1 MRLTVVGAG
10 YVGLTTAVCFAHL
23 GNEVMVVEKLPE
35 KVQALKEGKV
45 PFYEPGLEEMLKE
58 NLSLGRLSFTTDL
71 KEGLGFSDV
80 IFICVGTPQKPD
92 GSADLSQVEEVARE
106 TARLMEGYK
115 LLVEKSTVPV
125 NTHKLIKRT
134 VERYLKRRGKIL
146 EFDVASNP
154 EFLREGSAVRD
165 FLEPDRIVIG
175 VESERARQI
184 MEALYK
190 DFKCPI
196 IFTDPATSELIK
208 HASNS
213 FLAMKISY
221 INMVADLCEKVGA
234 DVRLVAEG
242 MGYDKRIGREFLRAG
257 IGWGGSCFPKDIKAF
272 MKMAKDHGVDFSL
285 LEEVDKIN
293 QRRAVQF
300 VEKVKSVLWSLKDK
314 TLAVWGLSFKPNTD
328 DIREAPSLRLVSML
342 LKEGARLKLYDP
354 KAMENFKRLYPPGKD
369 LDYAPDM
376 YSAVE
381 GASALLIFTE
391 WEEFQKADLS
401 KVKELMELP
410 IIIDGRNIY
419 DPDVVR
425 GLGFEYYGV
434 GCPKGPLTLPAGRPR
449 TL

>member
-35 KVQALKEGKV
+35 KVQTLKRGEV
-45 PFYEPGLEEMLKE
+45 PFYEPGLEGMLKE
-58 NLSLGRLSFTTDL
+58 NLSLGRLFFTTDL

-175 VESERARQI
+175 LESERAHRI
-184 MEALYK
+184 MEELYK

-257 IGWGGSCFPKDIKAF
+257 IGWGGSCFPKDIKGF
-272 MKMAKDHGVDFSL
+272 IKMAKDHGVDFSL

-342 LKEGARLKLYDP
+342 LREGARLKLYDP
-354 KAMENFKRLYPPGKD
+354 KAMENFKKLYPPGKD
-369 LDYAPDM
+369 LDYSPDM

-391 WEEFQKADLS
+391 WEEFQRADLNR
-401 KVKELMELP
+401 VKELMELP

-419 DPDVVR
+419 EPEVVR

-434 GCPKGPLTLPAGRPR
+434 GVP
-449 TL
+449 

>member
-1 MRLTVVGAG
+1 MKLTVVGAG

-35 KVQALKEGKV
+35 KVQVLKEGKV

-58 NLSLGRLSFTTDL
+58 NLSLGRLFFTTDL
-71 KEGLGFSDV
+71 KEGLDFSDV
-80 IFICVGTPQKPD
+80 IFICVGTPQRPD

-106 TARLMEGYK
+106 TAKLMEGYK

-134 VERYLKRRGKIL
+134 VERYLKMRGKIL

-175 VESERARQI
+175 VESERARRI
-184 MEALYK
+184 MEELYK

-272 MKMAKDHGVDFSL
+272 IKMAKDHGVDFSL

-300 VEKVKSVLWSLKDK
+300 VEKVRSVLWSLKDK

-328 DIREAPSLRLVSML
+328 DIREAPSLRLVPML

-354 KAMENFKRLYPPGKD
+354 KAIENFKKLYPPGKD

-391 WEEFQKADLS
+391 WEEFQRADLRR
-401 KVKELMELP
+401 VKELMELP

-419 DPDVVR
+419 EPEVVR

-434 GCPKGPLTLPAGRPR
+434 GVP
-449 TL
+449 

>member
-58 NLSLGRLSFTTDL
+58 NLSLGRLFFTTDL
-71 KEGLGFSDV
+71 KEGLDFSDV
-80 IFICVGTPQKPD
+80 IFICVGTPQRPD

-106 TARLMEGYK
+106 TARFMESYK

-146 EFDVASNP
+146 EFDVVSNP

-175 VESERARQI
+175 VESERARRI
-184 MEALYK
+184 MEELYK

-196 IFTDPATSELIK
+196 IFTDPTTSELIK

-272 MKMAKDHGVDFSL
+272 IKMAKDHGVDFSL

-300 VEKVKSVLWSLKDK
+300 VEKVRSVLWSLKDK

-328 DIREAPSLRLVSML
+328 DIREAPSLRLVPML

-354 KAMENFKRLYPPGKD
+354 KAMENFKKLYPPGKD

-391 WEEFQKADLS
+391 WEEFQRADLNR
-401 KVKELMELP
+401 VKELMELP

-419 DPDVVR
+419 EPKVVR

-434 GCPKGPLTLPAGRPR
+434 GVP
-449 TL
+449 

>member
-35 KVQALKEGKV
+35 KVQVLKEGKV

-71 KEGLGFSDV
+71 KEGLDFSDV
-80 IFICVGTPQKPD
+80 IFICVGTPQRPD

-106 TARLMEGYK
+106 TAKLMEGYK

-175 VESERARQI
+175 VESERARRI
-184 MEALYK
+184 MEELYK

-272 MKMAKDHGVDFSL
+272 IKMAKDHGVDFSL

-328 DIREAPSLRLVSML
+328 DIREAPSLRLVPML

-354 KAMENFKRLYPPGKD
+354 KAMENFKKLYPPGKD

-391 WEEFQKADLS
+391 WEEFQRADLS
-401 KVKELMELP
+401 RVKELMELP

-419 DPDVVR
+419 EPKVVR

-434 GCPKGPLTLPAGRPR
+434 GVP
-449 TL
+449 

>member
-35 KVQALKEGKV
+35 KVQALKRGEV
-45 PFYEPGLEEMLKE
+45 PFYEPGLEEMLRE

-106 TARLMEGYK
+106 TAKLMEGYK

-134 VERYLKRRGKIL
+134 LERYLKRRGKIL

-175 VESERARQI
+175 LESERARRI
-184 MEALYK
+184 MEELYK

-272 MKMAKDHGVDFSL
+272 IKMAKDHGVDFSL

-342 LKEGARLKLYDP
+342 LKEGGRLKLYDP

-369 LDYAPDM
+369 LDYAADM

-391 WEEFQKADLS
+391 WEEFQKANLS

-419 DPDVVR
+419 EPEVVR

-434 GCPKGPLTLPAGRPR
+434 GVP
-449 TL
+449 

>member
-45 PFYEPGLEEMLKE
+45 PFYEPGLEEMLRE
-58 NLSLGRLSFTTDL
+58 NLSLGRLFFTTDL
-71 KEGLGFSDV
+71 KEGLDFSDV
-80 IFICVGTPQKPD
+80 IFICVGTPQRPD

-106 TARLMEGYK
+106 TARFMEGYK

-175 VESERARQI
+175 VESERARRI
-184 MEALYK
+184 MEELYK

-272 MKMAKDHGVDFSL
+272 IKMAKDHGVDFSL

-328 DIREAPSLRLVSML
+328 DIREAPSLRLVPML

-354 KAMENFKRLYPPGKD
+354 KAMENFKKLYPPGKD

-391 WEEFQKADLS
+391 WEEFQRADLS
-401 KVKELMELP
+401 RVKELMELP

-419 DPDVVR
+419 EPEVVR

-434 GCPKGPLTLPAGRPR
+434 GVP
-449 TL
+449 

>member
-58 NLSLGRLSFTTDL
+58 NLSMGRLFFTTDL
-71 KEGLGFSDV
+71 KEGLDFSDV

-106 TARLMEGYK
+106 TAKLMEGYK

-175 VESERARQI
+175 VESERARRI
-184 MEALYK
+184 MEELYK

-196 IFTDPATSELIK
+196 IFTDPTTSELIK

-272 MKMAKDHGVDFSL
+272 IKMAKDHGVDFSL

-328 DIREAPSLRLVSML
+328 DIREAPSLRLVPML

-354 KAMENFKRLYPPGKD
+354 KAMENFKKLYPPGKD

-391 WEEFQKADLS
+391 WEEFQGADLRR
-401 KVKELMELP
+401 VKELMELP

-419 DPDVVR
+419 EPEVVR
-425 GLGFEYYGV
+425 GLGFEYYGMGV
-434 GCPKGPLTLPAGRPR
+434 P
-449 TL
+449 

>member
-1 MRLTVVGAG
+1 VRLTVVGAG

-35 KVQALKEGKV
+35 KVQVLKEGKV

-58 NLSLGRLSFTTDL
+58 NLSMGRLFFTTDL
-71 KEGLGFSDV
+71 KEGLDFSDV
-80 IFICVGTPQKPD
+80 IFICVGTPQRPD

-106 TARLMEGYK
+106 TAKLMESYK

-175 VESERARQI
+175 VESERARRT
-184 MEALYK
+184 MEELYK

-196 IFTDPATSELIK
+196 IFTDPTTSELIK

-272 MKMAKDHGVDFSL
+272 IKMAKDHGVDFSL

-328 DIREAPSLRLVSML
+328 DIREAPSLRLVPML

-354 KAMENFKRLYPPGKD
+354 KAMENFKKLYPPGKD

-376 YSAVE
+376 YSAVK
-381 GASALLIFTE
+381 GATALLIFTE
-391 WEEFQKADLS
+391 WEEFQRADLNR
-401 KVKELMELP
+401 VKELMELP

-419 DPDVVR
+419 EPKVVR

-434 GCPKGPLTLPAGRPR
+434 GVP
-449 TL
+449 

>member
-58 NLSLGRLSFTTDL
+58 NLSLGRLFFTTDL
-71 KEGLGFSDV
+71 KEGLDFSDV
-80 IFICVGTPQKPD
+80 IFICVGTPQRPD

-106 TARLMEGYK
+106 TARFMESYK

-146 EFDVASNP
+146 EFDVVSNP

-175 VESERARQI
+175 VESERARRI
-184 MEALYK
+184 MEELYK

-196 IFTDPATSELIK
+196 IFTDPTTSELIK

-272 MKMAKDHGVDFSL
+272 IKMAKDHGVDFSL

-300 VEKVKSVLWSLKDK
+300 VEKVRSVLWSLKDK

-328 DIREAPSLRLVSML
+328 DIREAPSLRLVPML

-354 KAMENFKRLYPPGKD
+354 KAMENFKKLYPPGKD

-376 YSAVE
+376 YSAVK

-391 WEEFQKADLS
+391 WEEFQRADLNR
-401 KVKELMELP
+401 VKELMELP

-419 DPDVVR
+419 EPKVVR

-434 GCPKGPLTLPAGRPR
+434 GVP
-449 TL
+449 

>member
-1 MRLTVVGAG
+1 MKLTVVGAG

-58 NLSLGRLSFTTDL
+58 NLSLGRLFFTTGL
-71 KEGLGFSDV
+71 KEGLDFSDV
-80 IFICVGTPQKPD
+80 IFICVGTPQRPD

-106 TARLMEGYK
+106 TAKLMEGYK

-134 VERYLKRRGKIL
+134 VERYLKMRGKIL

-175 VESERARQI
+175 VESERARRI
-184 MEALYK
+184 MEELYK

-272 MKMAKDHGVDFSL
+272 IKMAKDHGVDFSL

-328 DIREAPSLRLVSML
+328 DIREAPSLRLVPML

-391 WEEFQKADLS
+391 WEEFQRADLNR
-401 KVKELMELP
+401 VKELMELP

-434 GCPKGPLTLPAGRPR
+434 GVP
-449 TL
+449 

>member
-35 KVQALKEGKV
+35 KVQTLKEGKV
-45 PFYEPGLEEMLKE
+45 PFYELGLEEMLRE
-58 NLSLGRLSFTTDL
+58 NLRLGRLFFTTDL
-71 KEGLGFSDV
+71 KEGLDFSDV
-80 IFICVGTPQKPD
+80 IFICVGTPQRPD

-175 VESERARQI
+175 VESERARRI
-184 MEALYK
+184 MEELYK

-196 IFTDPATSELIK
+196 IFTDPTTSELIK

-272 MKMAKDHGVDFSL
+272 IKMAKDHGVDFSL

-300 VEKVKSVLWSLKDK
+300 VEKVRSVLWSLKDK

-328 DIREAPSLRLVSML
+328 DIREAPSLRLVPML

-354 KAMENFKRLYPPGKD
+354 KAMENFKKLYPPGKD

-391 WEEFQKADLS
+391 WEEFQRADLS
-401 KVKELMELP
+401 RVKELMELP

-419 DPDVVR
+419 EPKVVR

-434 GCPKGPLTLPAGRPR
+434 GVP
-449 TL
+449 

>member
-1 MRLTVVGAG
+1 MKLTVVGAG

-58 NLSLGRLSFTTDL
+58 NLSLGRLFFTTDL
-71 KEGLGFSDV
+71 KEGLDFSDV
-80 IFICVGTPQKPD
+80 IFICVGTPQRPD

-106 TARLMEGYK
+106 TAKLMEGYK

-134 VERYLKRRGKIL
+134 VERYLKMRGKIL

-175 VESERARQI
+175 VESERARRI
-184 MEALYK
+184 MEELYK

-272 MKMAKDHGVDFSL
+272 IKMAKDHGVDFSL

-300 VEKVKSVLWSLKDK
+300 VEKVRSVLWSLKDK

-328 DIREAPSLRLVSML
+328 DIREAPSLRLVPML

-354 KAMENFKRLYPPGKD
+354 KAMENFKKLYPPGKD

-391 WEEFQKADLS
+391 WEEFQRADLNR
-401 KVKELMELP
+401 VKELMELP

-419 DPDVVR
+419 EPEVVR

-434 GCPKGPLTLPAGRPR
+434 GVP
-449 TL
+449 

>member
-1 MRLTVVGAG
+1 MKLTVVGAG

-58 NLSLGRLSFTTDL
+58 NLSLGRLFFTTDL
-71 KEGLGFSDV
+71 KEGLDFSDV
-80 IFICVGTPQKPD
+80 IFICVGTPQRPD

-106 TARLMEGYK
+106 TARFIQGYK

-154 EFLREGSAVRD
+154 EFLREGSAVKD

-175 VESERARQI
+175 VESERARRI
-184 MEALYK
+184 MEELYK

-272 MKMAKDHGVDFSL
+272 IKMAKDHGVDFSL
-285 LEEVDKIN
+285 LEQVDKIN
-293 QRRAVQF
+293 QRRAAQF

-314 TLAVWGLSFKPNTD
+314 TLTVWGLSFKPNTD
-328 DIREAPSLRLVSML
+328 DIREAPSLRLVPML

-369 LDYAPDM
+369 LDYASDM

-391 WEEFQKADLS
+391 WEEFQRADLS
-401 KVKELMELP
+401 RVKELMELP

-419 DPDVVR
+419 EPEVVR

-434 GCPKGPLTLPAGRPR
+434 GVP
-449 TL
+449 

>member
-35 KVQALKEGKV
+35 KVQALKRGEV

-58 NLSLGRLSFTTDL
+58 NQSLGRLSFTTDL

-175 VESERARQI
+175 VESQRARQI

-434 GCPKGPLTLPAGRPR
+434 GVP
-449 TL
+449 

>member
-1 MRLTVVGAG
+1 
-10 YVGLTTAVCFAHL
+10 
-23 GNEVMVVEKLPE
+23 MVVEKLPE

-58 NLSLGRLSFTTDL
+58 NLSLGRLFFTTGL
-71 KEGLGFSDV
+71 KEGLDFSDV
-80 IFICVGTPQKPD
+80 IFICVGTPQRPD

-106 TARLMEGYK
+106 TAKLMEGYK

-134 VERYLKRRGKIL
+134 VERYLKMRGKIL

-175 VESERARQI
+175 VESERARRI
-184 MEALYK
+184 MEELYK

-272 MKMAKDHGVDFSL
+272 IKMAKDHGVDFSL

-328 DIREAPSLRLVSML
+328 DIREAPSLRLVPML

-354 KAMENFKRLYPPGKD
+354 KAMENFKKLYPPGKD

-391 WEEFQKADLS
+391 WEEFQKADLRR
-401 KVKELMELP
+401 VKELMELP

-434 GCPKGPLTLPAGRPR
+434 GVP
-449 TL
+449 

>member
-23 GNEVMVVEKLPE
+23 GSEVMVVEKLPE

-45 PFYEPGLEEMLKE
+45 PFYEPGLEGMLKE
-58 NLSLGRLSFTTDL
+58 NLSLGRLFFTTDL
-71 KEGLGFSDV
+71 KEGLDFSDV

-106 TARLMEGYK
+106 TAKLMESYK

-175 VESERARQI
+175 VESERARRI
-184 MEALYK
+184 MEELYK

-196 IFTDPATSELIK
+196 IFTDPTTSELIK

-272 MKMAKDHGVDFSL
+272 IKMAKDHGVDFSL

-328 DIREAPSLRLVSML
+328 DIREAPSLRLVPML

-354 KAMENFKRLYPPGKD
+354 KAMENFKKLYPPGKD

-391 WEEFQKADLS
+391 WEEFQRADLNR
-401 KVKELMELP
+401 VKELMELP

-419 DPDVVR
+419 EPKVVR

-434 GCPKGPLTLPAGRPR
+434 GVP
-449 TL
+449 

>member
-58 NLSLGRLSFTTDL
+58 NLSLGRLFFTTDL
-71 KEGLGFSDV
+71 KEGLDFSDV
-80 IFICVGTPQKPD
+80 IFICVGTPQRPD

-106 TARLMEGYK
+106 TARFMEGYK

-175 VESERARQI
+175 VESERARRI
-184 MEALYK
+184 MEELYK

-272 MKMAKDHGVDFSL
+272 IKMAKDHGVDFSL

-328 DIREAPSLRLVSML
+328 DIREAPSLRLVPML

-354 KAMENFKRLYPPGKD
+354 KAMENFKRLYPPDKD

-391 WEEFQKADLS
+391 WEEFQRADLS
-401 KVKELMELP
+401 RVKELMELP

-419 DPDVVR
+419 EPEVVR

-434 GCPKGPLTLPAGRPR
+434 GVP
-449 TL
+449 

>member
-58 NLSLGRLSFTTDL
+58 SQRLGRLFFTTDL
-71 KEGLGFSDV
+71 KEGLDFSDV
-80 IFICVGTPQKPD
+80 IFICVGTPQRPD

-106 TARLMEGYK
+106 TAKLMESYK

-146 EFDVASNP
+146 EFDVVSNP

-175 VESERARQI
+175 VESERARRI
-184 MEALYK
+184 MEELYK

-196 IFTDPATSELIK
+196 IFTDPTTSELIK

-272 MKMAKDHGVDFSL
+272 IKMAKDHGVDFSL

-300 VEKVKSVLWSLKDK
+300 VEKVRSVLWSLKDK

-354 KAMENFKRLYPPGKD
+354 KAMENFKKLYPPSKD

-391 WEEFQKADLS
+391 WEEFQRADLNR
-401 KVKELMELP
+401 VKELMELP

-419 DPDVVR
+419 EPEVVR

-434 GCPKGPLTLPAGRPR
+434 GVP
-449 TL
+449 